1 MPNTNPPTSNIKE
14 FQRKLDLAK
23 NRMYCNYAFY
33 FGATADNVSQLA
45 ELKNLEGC
53 CGIKLFAGSSTG
65 NLLVADEKDI
75 DKVFQNSS
83 KVVAVHSE
91 DEAILEVNKKLIKN
105 GDVHTHPVWRS
116 EECAM
121 SSTRRIVRLA
131 ERYNKKAHVLHIT
144 TKQEID
150 FLSQHKGNI
159 TFEITPQHLTIYAP
173 DCYDKLGTYAQMN
186 PPIRDKSHYD
196 RLWYA
201 VKNNLNDTI
210 GSDHAPHLKVN
221 KDKEYPNSPSGMPGV
236 QTLMP
241 VMLNHVNDGK
251 LTLNQLIN
259 LASKMSYV
267 SAGEYKLPLVIR
279 AIIGRSWGQGA
290 QHSQS
295 FHSFFMH
302 VPGIKVIAPSTPY
315 DAKGALISAIND
327 NNPTIFLEHR
337 MLYQNVGQ
345 VPSEPYTVDFNKAR
359 ILSKGNDVTIVAIS
373 HMVVDS
379 LRARDLLIQK
389 GIKAEVIDPVSLS
402 PLDIDTIYNSVLKTK
417 KIVVVDTSWISA
429 GTGSEIIASL
439 SEKNSG
445 SSPFKYK
452 RMGYEESPCPT
463 TKSLEN
469 LFYPDSVSIAKTC
482 YNLCA
487 GKNNWEPDYVEPKEL
502 KEFRGPF

>member
-1 MPNTNPPTSNIKE
+1 MLDLIIKNGKCYIDGQLKDVNISVKDGKIQKIGQITEDAKDTIDATGLIVLPGCMDTQTHFREPGSTDTEDLHSGSRAAIVGGITSVFEMPNTNPPTSTKKE

-33 FGATADNVSQLA
+33 FGATADNANELA
-45 ELKNLEGC
+45 DLKNLEGC

-75 DKVFQNSS
+75 EVVFQNSS

-91 DEAILEVNKKLIKN
+91 DEAILSINKKLIRK
-105 GDVHTHPVWRS
+105 GDVHSHPIWRS
-116 EECAM
+116 DECAI
-121 SSTRRIVRLA
+121 SSTRRIVRIA
-131 ERYNKKAHVLHIT
+131 KRYNKKAHVLHIS

-241 VMLNHVNDGK
+241 VMLNHINEGK

-259 LASKMSYV
+259 FVCENPVKIF
-267 SAGEYKLPLVIR
+267 GIR
-279 AIIGRSWGQGA
+279 GKGFIREG
-290 QHSQS
+290 
-295 FHSFFMH
+295 F
-302 VPGIKVIAPSTPY
+302 
-315 DAKGALISAIND
+315 DA
-327 NNPTIFLEHR
+327 
-337 MLYQNVGQ
+337 
-345 VPSEPYTVDFNKAR
+345 DF
-359 ILSKGNDVTIVAIS
+359 TIVDMKKKITIKNKNIES
-373 HMVVDS
+373 KCGWTPFDGVEF
-379 LRARDLLIQK
+379 K
-389 GIKAEVIDPVSLS
+389 GTPVS
-402 PLDIDTIYNSVLKTK
+402 T
-417 KIVVVDTSWISA
+417 
-429 GTGSEIIASL
+429 IIAGKIKMNDGKIL
-439 SEKNSG
+439 G
-445 SSPFKYK
+445 D
-452 RMGYEESPCPT
+452 
-463 TKSLEN
+463 
-469 LFYPDSVSIAKTC
+469 PDGT
-482 YNLCA
+482 
-487 GKNNWEPDYVEPKEL
+487 PL
-502 KEFRGPF
+502 KFN